1 MAKILSPEWRAENWK
16 ERGKDA
22 AKMAAFILAVVL
34 VQLAATYYRHGTIFP
49 ELSNPDQSS
58 ARKHR

>member
-1 MAKILSPEWRAENWK
+1 
-16 ERGKDA
+16 
-22 AKMAAFILAVVL
+22 MAAFILAVVL